1 MEACEPSDLVGVLR
15 ATPEVE
21 KGFLCHRD
29 SHCFALRPLHGQWS
43 SSRFK
48 APPLPCLGRP
58 CHAWGAPALRRP
70 RSPPES
76 HVFHLQ
82 PENRWNLDSKLK
94 HPQLVKPEL
103 LIFFLA
109 MQRATGY
116 VVYVVRGSPLP
127 PPRLS
132 SRQSLSTGCDKVRGH
147 LDLNNPGLARIC
159 PLIITPLSPLYYH
172 PHILPGVAPG

>member
-1 MEACEPSDLVGVLR
+1 
-15 ATPEVE
+15 
-21 KGFLCHRD
+21 
-29 SHCFALRPLHGQWS
+29 
-43 SSRFK
+43 
-48 APPLPCLGRP
+48 
-58 CHAWGAPALRRP
+58 
-70 RSPPES
+70 
-76 HVFHLQ
+76 VFHLQ